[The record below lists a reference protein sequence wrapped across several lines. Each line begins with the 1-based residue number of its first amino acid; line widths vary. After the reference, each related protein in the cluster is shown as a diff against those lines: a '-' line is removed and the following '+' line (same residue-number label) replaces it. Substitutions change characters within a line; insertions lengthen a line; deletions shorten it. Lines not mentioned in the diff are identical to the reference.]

1 MTQALNSETDSQIL
15 TETSQLI
22 ETSDL
27 DKKQQRVRKA
37 VILYYGDNEYKTE
50 ADVAKEI
57 GVERET
63 VSRYLNSD
71 TADGFKKVFSHK
83 EKEEIDRWLQDLV
96 ARHFNEAVKGLK
108 KAKRRAEKDPEASPQ
123 HLTNASMALLKA
135 DKKLGETLQELGV
148 IQKPKERKEIEESG
162 PSELNIN
169 FEQVDSV
176 EEVENDEA

>member
-1 MTQALNSETDSQIL
+1 MQQQTQQNDSQIL

-27 DKKQQRVRKA
+27 DKKEQRVRKA
-37 VILYYGDNEYKTE
+37 VILYYGDNEYQTE
-50 ADVAKEI
+50 AEVAEEL

-108 KAKRRAEKDPEASPQ
+108 KAKRRAENDPEASPQ

-148 IQKPKERKEIEESG
+148 IDKQEASDSNDSGEPVQFEMRYTSPDEEETSD
-162 PSELNIN
+162 
-169 FEQVDSV
+169 EQD
-176 EEVENDEA
+176 